1 LISKQYPQEFRLMA
15 TTRNE
20 ALSDSEFAFV
30 TESIIPEAEYAYRF
44 AIGMA
49 GLTPEL
55 AFLELKKI
63 FQNLQ
68 PDIKRWSHQPQT
80 NIRAEIIGRIYAV
93 LDPDTKNK
101 MDSVSLKILLKLNWK
116 HRLAVVSCDLIELT
130 LAEIGEKTNLSLLE
144 VEQNLIQGRK
154 KILGPLGQ
162 KCSDEFLRDIFVNS
176 ADADQ
181 DPGSSGLEQIADSQN
196 DPATVLVRL
205 RGEMQNDL
213 QNFSLTPEQIEELI
227 NTVEPQDVRVTLELA
242 QIQEAERSELLSS
255 LKRRISILALIS
267 VIVFV
272 IAYQYY
278 KPDRSLKFEPL
289 RHLTFETIAMM
300 EDPQGR
306 LDLAFGDR
314 ANDRE
319 KIINRMTEVED
330 FFVGSPDFTAS
341 PRVPQLDSARW
352 FITGAT
358 VMDYE
363 SVKIGLVRFES
374 NNGMD
379 EPIFFYAFEG
389 NLEDIAPKANEASMI
404 QANGG
409 RQYLAYGSDQLNF
422 IFWQSDSKMVY
433 VLVGAHSVQDL
444 IDQDNSGG

>member
-1 LISKQYPQEFRLMA
+1 MA

-30 TESIIPEAEYAYRF
+30 TESIIPEAEYAFRF
-44 AIGMA
+44 AIGMG

-63 FQNLQ
+63 FQHLQ
-68 PDIKRWSHQPQT
+68 PDIKQWSHQPKT
-80 NIRAEIIGRIYAV
+80 SIRTEIIGRIYDV
-93 LDPDTKNK
+93 LDPDTKNE
-101 MDSVSLKILLKLNWK
+101 MDSDSLKILLKLNWK
-116 HRLAVVSCDLIELT
+116 QRIAVLSCDLMELT
-130 LAEIGEKTNLSLLE
+130 RGEIGEKTGLSSLE

-162 KCSDEFLRDIFVNS
+162 KCSDEFLRDVFVSS
-176 ADADQ
+176 AEAESAA
-181 DPGSSGLEQIADSQN
+181 GSSDVQQIKESSN
-196 DPATVLVRL
+196 DPAAVLVRL
-205 RGEMQNDL
+205 RGQMQNDL
-213 QNFSLTPEQIEELI
+213 QVFCLTPEQTEELV
-227 NTVEPQDVRVTLELA
+227 NTVEPQDVRVTIELA

-267 VIVFV
+267 LAVFV

-278 KPDRSLKFEPL
+278 KPDHSLKFEPL
-289 RHLTFETIAMM
+289 RHLTFETIAML

-314 ANDRE
+314 ANDGE
-319 KIINRMTEVED
+319 PTLNRMSEVDD
-330 FFVGSPDFTAS
+330 FFVGSPDFSAS

-374 NNGMD
+374 NTGVD
-379 EPIFFYAFEG
+379 EPIFFYAFKG
-389 NLEDIAPKANEASMI
+389 KLEDIAPKANEASMI

-422 IFWQSDSKMVY
+422 IFWQSDSNMVY